1 MPLLTAPPKLF
12 SPTVVRFAIIAFLL
26 LAPSITRADEIAIWN
41 FNDSDFVV
49 DHGAGTLTT
58 DFTPANLL
66 FTLAGT
72 TVNARQGDAAGQS
85 LTLQGGTSN
94 INNGR
99 YLNFAVS
106 TVGYG
111 NIIISFAIQT
121 TSTGFFNNQLQY
133 SLDGIN
139 FQDFGATIVPPV
151 GFALFS
157 FDLSSIGGLNNNPNA
172 AFRIVFDGST
182 TSIGNNRIDNF
193 VVEGDAESSP
203 VPEPASLLLLGLGLS
218 GVATRLRRRRVKLWS

>member
-1 MPLLTAPPKLF
+1 MPHHRATLKTFPPTLF
-12 SPTVVRFAIIAFLL
+12 AFAIVALL
-26 LAPSITRADEIAIWN
+26 LLCPSMTQADEIAVWN
-41 FNDSDFVV
+41 FNDSDFDV

-58 DFTPANLL
+58 NFTPANLL

-72 TVNARQGDAAGQS
+72 TINGRQGDPAGQS

-106 TVGYG
+106 TVGHN
-111 NIIISFAIQT
+111 NIVISFAIQT
-121 TSTGFFNNQLQY
+121 TSTGFFDNQFQY

-139 FQDFGATIVPPV
+139 FQNFGATIVPPV

-157 FDLSSIGGLNNNPNA
+157 FDLSSVAGLNNNPDA

-193 VVEGDAESSP
+193 VVEGDAESAAA

-218 GVATRLRRRRVKLWS
+218 GVAARLRHRMKRTQ